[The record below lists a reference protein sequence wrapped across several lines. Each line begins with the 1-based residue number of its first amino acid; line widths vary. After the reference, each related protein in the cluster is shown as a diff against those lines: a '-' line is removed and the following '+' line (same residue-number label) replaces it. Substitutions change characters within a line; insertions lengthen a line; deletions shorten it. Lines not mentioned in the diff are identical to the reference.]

1 MAAYPLI
8 TSRKST
14 LTMTEPLTLL
24 ILEYLSPTLDYLL
37 HALGTYIVIQRVI
50 DQCTS

>member
-14 LTMTEPLTLL
+14 LTMTEPPTLL
-24 ILEYLSPTLDYLL
+24 ILEYLITHSQLPASCSGYLHRHPTC
-37 HALGTYIVIQRVI
+37 H
-50 DQCTS
+50 